1 METNDQI
8 ITLDQV
14 IIMLLFNQN
23 LGHIWAS
30 PGEEIFYL
38 WTVLPFGLRC
48 SGYYFCKI
56 LRPVIEH
63 CRQKGLRIVSF
74 IDDLCLVS
82 SEQLIQS
89 H

>member
-1 METNDQI
+1 
-8 ITLDQV
+8 
-14 IIMLLFNQN
+14 MLLFDQN

-30 PGEEIFYL
+30 PVEDFFYL
-38 WTVLPFGLRC
+38 WTVLPFGFIRC
-48 SGYYFCKI
+48 SGYYFGKI

-63 CRQKGLRIVSF
+63 CRQKGLRIVFF